1 MALKSHLISPACYR
15 YLQSLEC
22 LSLPHP
28 KTLQKLCSNF
38 GLENDF
44 SAFLVQA
51 TSEFSEKEKNLILQL
66 DEIHVKSNVDYKGGK
81 IFGYSLQPDHP
92 IKTVFAIMAS
102 SLYRKW
108 SEIVR
113 LLPCSST
120 SATEIYTVVKSVIGD
135 IERCGLKVQVIC
147 TDNYPLNV
155 NFFKLF
161 SSDKKTLTP
170 TAIHPIDPERKIF
183 LIFDFVHIVKSIRN
197 NWINLKDYEHT
208 FSYPNTLIFPTVKIA
223 NISVLRN
230 FKIFDYF
237 TKTSRV

>member
-1 MALKSHLISPACYR
+1 M
-15 YLQSLEC
+15 
-22 LSLPHP
+22 
-28 KTLQKLCSNF
+28 
-38 GLENDF
+38 
-44 SAFLVQA
+44 QA

-66 DEIHVKSNVDYKGGK
+66 DEIHVKSNVDYKRGK

-92 IKTVFAIMAS
+92 IKTVVAIMAS

-135 IERCGLKVQVIC
+135 IERCGLNVQVIG

-170 TAIHPIDPERKIF
+170 AAIHPIDPKE
-183 LIFDFVHIVKSIRN
+183 KS
-197 NWINLKDYEHT
+197 
-208 FSYPNTLIFPTVKIA
+208 S
-223 NISVLRN
+223 
-230 FKIFDYF
+230 
-237 TKTSRV
+237 

>member
-1 MALKSHLISPACYR
+1 M
-15 YLQSLEC
+15 
-22 LSLPHP
+22 
-28 KTLQKLCSNF
+28 
-38 GLENDF
+38 
-44 SAFLVQA
+44 QA

-66 DEIHVKSNVDYKGGK
+66 DEIHVKSNVDYKRGK

-92 IKTVFAIMAS
+92 IKTVVAIMAS

-135 IERCGLKVQVIC
+135 IERCGLNVQVIG

-161 SSDKKTLTP
+161 SSDTKTLTP
-170 TAIHPIDPERKIF
+170 AAIHPIDPKE
-183 LIFDFVHIVKSIRN
+183 KS
-197 NWINLKDYEHT
+197 
-208 FSYPNTLIFPTVKIA
+208 S
-223 NISVLRN
+223 
-230 FKIFDYF
+230 
-237 TKTSRV
+237 

>member
-66 DEIHVKSNVDYKGGK
+66 DEIHLKSNVDYKGGK

-102 SLYRKW
+102 SL
-108 SEIVR
+108 
-113 LLPCSST
+113 
-120 SATEIYTVVKSVIGD
+120 
-135 IERCGLKVQVIC
+135 
-147 TDNYPLNV
+147 
-155 NFFKLF
+155 
-161 SSDKKTLTP
+161 
-170 TAIHPIDPERKIF
+170 
-183 LIFDFVHIVKSIRN
+183 
-197 NWINLKDYEHT
+197 
-208 FSYPNTLIFPTVKIA
+208 
-223 NISVLRN
+223 
-230 FKIFDYF
+230 
-237 TKTSRV
+237 

>member
-1 MALKSHLISPACYR
+1 M
-15 YLQSLEC
+15 
-22 LSLPHP
+22 
-28 KTLQKLCSNF
+28 
-38 GLENDF
+38 
-44 SAFLVQA
+44 
-51 TSEFSEKEKNLILQL
+51 
-66 DEIHVKSNVDYKGGK
+66 
-81 IFGYSLQPDHP
+81 QPDHP

-113 LLPCSST
+113 LLPCSSN
-120 SATEIYTVVKSVIGD
+120 SATEIYTVVKSAIGD
-135 IERCGLKVQVIC
+135 IERNGLKVQVIC

-170 TAIHPIDPERKIF
+170 TAIHPINPERKIF

-208 FSYPNTLIFPTVKIA
+208 FSFPNTLIFPNCEDSQHLHIA
-223 NISVLRN
+223 KFQDIRLLYKNEQSLIIKQAHRLTAKACWPTSLERQNVSLAL
-230 FKIFDYF
+230 KIFD
-237 TKTSRV
+237 TSTLAALSIYIFFFETSYV